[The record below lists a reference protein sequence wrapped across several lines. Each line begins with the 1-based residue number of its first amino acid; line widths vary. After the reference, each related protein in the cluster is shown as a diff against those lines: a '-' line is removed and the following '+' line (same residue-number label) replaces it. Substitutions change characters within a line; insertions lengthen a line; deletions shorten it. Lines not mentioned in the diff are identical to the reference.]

1 MTRQEGK
8 EAVLQ
13 KVCRACN
20 GHAVVSFSEGRFL
33 TRRKLVAFTTCMVY
47 FQKEL
52 AVACFFSVDVVQ
64 ALYNG
69 YLCVKM
75 LVEILVPKSKTWTSQ
90 PEDWLPAGR
99 VAAGM
104 CQSIMPILP

>member
-1 MTRQEGK
+1 MTYFRADTEVTRQEGK

-13 KVCRACN
+13 KVCRVWN

-33 TRRKLVAFTTCMVY
+33 TRRKVVASTMCMVY

-52 AVACFFSVDVVQ
+52 AMACFFSVDVAQ

-99 VAAGM
+99 VAA
-104 CQSIMPILP
+104 